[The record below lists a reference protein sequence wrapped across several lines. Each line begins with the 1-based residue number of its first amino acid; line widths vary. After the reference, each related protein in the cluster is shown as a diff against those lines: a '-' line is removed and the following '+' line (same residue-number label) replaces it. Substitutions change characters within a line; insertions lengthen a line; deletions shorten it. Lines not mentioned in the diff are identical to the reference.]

1 MDKIITA
8 LKGMALGV
16 AFVIP
21 GFSGGTMA
29 VILKIYDK
37 LLDAISLNIQKLKKN
52 IGFLLAL
59 GVGILLSIFI
69 TSVVLTKLFDNFPVA
84 TKMTLVGIVIGS
96 LPMIWKEA
104 TSESSFKPVNIIP
117 FLLSLGVM
125 IVMFIIDN
133 SGTAESV
140 VQTEFNFGL
149 ALKLFIG
156 GIVAAF
162 SMIIPGISGSLML
175 TIMGLYETATEAIST
190 LNFAL
195 IIPIGL
201 GAVAGILAG
210 AKLISMLLS
219 KFKQGTYALILGLIV
234 GSILAIFPAEFKF
247 NTEGIISIILGI
259 VGIFTPWLLEKAF
272 EPKTEPAKE
281 TK

>member
-69 TSVVLTKLFDNFPVA
+69 TSVVLTKLFDTFPVA

-104 TSESSFKPVNIIP
+104 TSESSFKPVNVIP

-125 IVMFIIDN
+125 IMMFIIDN
-133 SGTAESV
+133 SGTAESAV
-140 VQTEFNFGL
+140 ETKFNFVL
-149 ALKLFIG
+149 ALKLFAG

-175 TIMGLYETATEAIST
+175 TIMGIYETATEAIST

-201 GAVAGILAG
+201 GAVVGILAG

-219 KFKQGTYALILGLIV
+219 KFRQGTYALILGLIV

-247 NTEGIISIILGI
+247 NAEGIISIILGI

-281 TK
+281 PK

>member
-8 LKGMALGV
+8 LKGMALGL

-104 TSESSFKPVNIIP
+104 TSESSFKLVNIIL
-117 FLLSLGVM
+117 FLLSLVVM
-125 IVMFIIDN
+125 IVMFIIYK
-133 SGTAESV
+133 SG
-140 VQTEFNFGL
+140 
-149 ALKLFIG
+149 
-156 GIVAAF
+156 
-162 SMIIPGISGSLML
+162 
-175 TIMGLYETATEAIST
+175 
-190 LNFAL
+190 
-195 IIPIGL
+195 
-201 GAVAGILAG
+201 
-210 AKLISMLLS
+210 
-219 KFKQGTYALILGLIV
+219 
-234 GSILAIFPAEFKF
+234 PAE
-247 NTEGIISIILGI
+247 
-259 VGIFTPWLLEKAF
+259 
-272 EPKTEPAKE
+272 
-281 TK
+281 

>member
-37 LLDAISLNIQKLKKN
+37 LLDAISLNIRKLKKN
-52 IGFLLAL
+52 MGFLLSL
-59 GVGILLSIFI
+59 GVGIIVSIFV
-69 TSVVLTKLFDNFPVA
+69 TSVVLTALFEHFPVA

-104 TSESSFKPVNIIP
+104 TSEKSFKPVNIIP
-117 FLLSLGVM
+117 FLLAFGVM
-125 IVMFIIDN
+125 VIMFIIDN
-133 SGTAESV
+133 AGTAENV
-140 VQTEFNFGL
+140 VQTEFSVTL
-149 ALKLFIG
+149 ALKLFFG
-156 GIVAAF
+156 GITAAL

-175 TIMGLYETATEAIST
+175 TIMGLYETATSAISE

-201 GAVAGILAG
+201 GAGIGILLG
-210 AKLISMLLS
+210 AKLISALLA
-219 KFKQGTYALILGLIV
+219 KFKQGTYAIILGLIV
-234 GSILAIFPAEFKF
+234 GSILAIFPTDFKF
-247 NTEGIISIILGI
+247 NAQGIISIILGI

-272 EPKTEPAKE
+272 EPQTETSEK
-281 TK
+281 K